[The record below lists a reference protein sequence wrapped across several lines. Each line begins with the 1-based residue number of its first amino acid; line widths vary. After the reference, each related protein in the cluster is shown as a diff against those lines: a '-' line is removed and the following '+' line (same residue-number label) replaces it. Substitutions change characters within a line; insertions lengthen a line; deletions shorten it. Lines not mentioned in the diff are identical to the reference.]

1 MGKNYAI
8 ERAKLERQQRQQA
21 EQYRKLGMDE
31 DQIQTMYEFDL
42 ATFRSDWRYEKHT
55 QGFAAS
61 SFGDNTQDDS
71 KSALFEKF
79 LVQLSVKPDDG
90 HSREWWVEEIEN
102 PQLARALRQLDAD
115 GLELLS
121 LLLVDGFTQ
130 HEIAEKLGISQSAV
144 SQRLATAR
152 RKIKKFSGAL

>member
-8 ERAKLERQQRQQA
+8 ERAKFERQQRQQA

-55 QGFAAS
+55 QGLAAS
-61 SFGDNTQDDS
+61 SFGDGTQDES

-79 LVQLSVKPDDG
+79 LAQLSVRPDDG

-102 PQLARALRQLDAD
+102 PQLALALK
-115 GLELLS
+115 GLSKSDLEFITRIVIEKATQMELS
-121 LLLVDGFTQ
+121 
-130 HEIAEKLGISQSAV
+130 EELGISQQAV
-144 SQRLATAR
+144 SKKW
-152 RKIKKFSGAL
+152 RKMKKILK

>member
-8 ERAKLERQQRQQA
+8 ERAKFERQQRQQA

-102 PQLARALRQLDAD
+102 PQLARALK
-115 GLELLS
+115 GLSKSDLEFITRIVIEKATQMELS
-121 LLLVDGFTQ
+121 
-130 HEIAEKLGISQSAV
+130 EELGISQQAV
-144 SQRLATAR
+144 SKKW
-152 RKIKKFSGAL
+152 RKMKKF

>member
-8 ERAKLERQQRQQA
+8 ERAKFERQQRQQA

-31 DQIQTMYEFDL
+31 EQIQTMYEFDL

-61 SFGDNTQDDS
+61 SFGDGTQDES

-79 LVQLSVKPDDG
+79 LAQLSVQPDDG

-102 PQLARALRQLDAD
+102 PQLALALK
-115 GLELLS
+115 GLSKSDLEFITRIVIEKATQMELS
-121 LLLVDGFTQ
+121 
-130 HEIAEKLGISQSAV
+130 EELGISQQAV
-144 SQRLATAR
+144 SKKW
-152 RKIKKFSGAL
+152 RKMKKILK

>member
-8 ERAKLERQQRQQA
+8 ERAKFERQQRRQA

-31 DQIQTMYEFDL
+31 GQIQAMYEFDL
-42 ATFRSDWRYEKHT
+42 DTFRSDWRYEKHT

-61 SFGDNTQDDS
+61 SFGDGTQDES

-79 LVQLSVKPDDG
+79 LTQLSVQPDAW

-102 PQLARALRQLDAD
+102 PRLARVLK
-115 GLELLS
+115 GLSKSDLEFITRIVIEKATQMELS
-121 LLLVDGFTQ
+121 
-130 HEIAEKLGISQSAV
+130 EELGISQQAV
-144 SQRLATAR
+144 SKKW
-152 RKIKKFSGAL
+152 RKMKKILK

>member
-8 ERAKLERQQRQQA
+8 ERAKFERQQRQQA

-31 DQIQTMYEFDL
+31 KQIQTMYEFDL

-61 SFGDNTQDDS
+61 GFGDGTQDES

-79 LVQLSVKPDDG
+79 LTQLSVQPDAW

-102 PQLARALRQLDAD
+102 PRLARALK
-115 GLELLS
+115 GLSKSDLEFITRIVIEKATQMELS
-121 LLLVDGFTQ
+121 
-130 HEIAEKLGISQSAV
+130 EELGISQQAV
-144 SQRLATAR
+144 SKKW
-152 RKIKKFSGAL
+152 RKMKKILK

>member
-8 ERAKLERQQRQQA
+8 ERAKFERQQRQQA

-31 DQIQTMYEFDL
+31 EEIQTMYEFDL

-61 SFGDNTQDDS
+61 SFGDGTQDES

-79 LVQLSVKPDDG
+79 LTQLSVQPDDG

-102 PQLARALRQLDAD
+102 PQLARALK
-115 GLELLS
+115 GLSKSDLEFITRIVIEKATQMELS
-121 LLLVDGFTQ
+121 
-130 HEIAEKLGISQSAV
+130 EELGISQQAV
-144 SQRLATAR
+144 SKKW
-152 RKIKKFSGAL
+152 RKMKKILK

>member
-8 ERAKLERQQRQQA
+8 ERAKFERQQRQQA

-61 SFGDNTQDDS
+61 SFGDGTQDES

-79 LVQLSVKPDDG
+79 LTQLSVQPDDG

-102 PQLARALRQLDAD
+102 PQLALALK
-115 GLELLS
+115 GLSKSDLEFITRIVIEKATQMELS
-121 LLLVDGFTQ
+121 
-130 HEIAEKLGISQSAV
+130 EELGISQQAV
-144 SQRLATAR
+144 SKKW
-152 RKIKKFSGAL
+152 RKMKKILK

>member
-8 ERAKLERQQRQQA
+8 ERAKFERQQRQQV

-31 DQIQTMYEFDL
+31 KQIQTMYEFDL

-61 SFGDNTQDDS
+61 GFGDGTQDES

-79 LVQLSVKPDDG
+79 LTQLSVQPDAW

-102 PQLARALRQLDAD
+102 PRLARVLK
-115 GLELLS
+115 GLSKSNLEFITRIVIEKATQMELS
-121 LLLVDGFTQ
+121 
-130 HEIAEKLGISQSAV
+130 EELGISQQAV
-144 SQRLATAR
+144 SKKW
-152 RKIKKFSGAL
+152 RKMKKILK

>member
-8 ERAKLERQQRQQA
+8 ERAKFERQQRQQA
-21 EQYRKLGMDE
+21 ELYRKLGMDE
-31 DQIQTMYEFDL
+31 EQIQTMYEFDL

-79 LVQLSVKPDDG
+79 LVQLSVQPDDG
-90 HSREWWVEEIEN
+90 YSREWWVEEIEN
-102 PQLARALRQLDAD
+102 PQLALALK
-115 GLELLS
+115 GLSKSDLEFITRIVIEKATQMELS
-121 LLLVDGFTQ
+121 
-130 HEIAEKLGISQSAV
+130 EELGISQQAV
-144 SQRLATAR
+144 SKKW
-152 RKIKKFSGAL
+152 RKMKKILK

>member
-8 ERAKLERQQRQQA
+8 ERAKFERQQRQQA

-31 DQIQTMYEFDL
+31 EQIQTMYEFDL

-102 PQLARALRQLDAD
+102 PQLALALK
-115 GLELLS
+115 GLSKSDLEFITRIVIEKATQMELS
-121 LLLVDGFTQ
+121 
-130 HEIAEKLGISQSAV
+130 EELGISQQAV
-144 SQRLATAR
+144 S
-152 RKIKKFSGAL
+152 KNGEK

>member
-8 ERAKLERQQRQQA
+8 ERAKFERQQRQQA
-21 EQYRKLGMDE
+21 ELYRKLGRDE
-31 DQIQTMYEFDL
+31 EQIQTMYEFDL

-61 SFGDNTQDDS
+61 SFDDNTQDES

-79 LVQLSVKPDDG
+79 LAQLSVQPDDG

-102 PQLARALRQLDAD
+102 PQLALALK
-115 GLELLS
+115 GLSKSDLEFITRIVIEKATQMELS
-121 LLLVDGFTQ
+121 
-130 HEIAEKLGISQSAV
+130 EELGISQQAV
-144 SQRLATAR
+144 SKKW
-152 RKIKKFSGAL
+152 RKMKKILK

>member
-8 ERAKLERQQRQQA
+8 ERAKFERQQRQQA

-42 ATFRSDWRYEKHT
+42 DTFRSDWRYEKHT
-55 QGFAAS
+55 QGLAAS

-102 PQLARALRQLDAD
+102 PQLALALK
-115 GLELLS
+115 GLSKSDLEFITRIVIEKATQMELS
-121 LLLVDGFTQ
+121 
-130 HEIAEKLGISQSAV
+130 EELGISQQAV
-144 SQRLATAR
+144 SKKW
-152 RKIKKFSGAL
+152 RKMKKILK

>member
-8 ERAKLERQQRQQA
+8 ERAKFERQQRQQV

-31 DQIQTMYEFDL
+31 EQIQTIYEFDL
-42 ATFRSDWRYEKHT
+42 DTFRSDWRYEKHT

-61 SFGDNTQDDS
+61 SFGDGTQDES

-79 LVQLSVKPDDG
+79 LTQLSVQPDAW

-102 PQLARALRQLDAD
+102 PQLALALK
-115 GLELLS
+115 GLSKSDLEFITRIVIEKATQMELS
-121 LLLVDGFTQ
+121 
-130 HEIAEKLGISQSAV
+130 EELGISQQAV
-144 SQRLATAR
+144 SKKW
-152 RKIKKFSGAL
+152 RKMKKILK

>member
-8 ERAKLERQQRQQA
+8 ERAKFERQQRQQA

-31 DQIQTMYEFDL
+31 EQIQTMYEFDL

-55 QGFAAS
+55 QGFAAG

-102 PQLARALRQLDAD
+102 PQLVLALK
-115 GLELLS
+115 GLSKSDLEFITRIVIEKATQMELS
-121 LLLVDGFTQ
+121 
-130 HEIAEKLGISQSAV
+130 EELGISQQAV
-144 SQRLATAR
+144 SKKW
-152 RKIKKFSGAL
+152 RKMKKILK

>member
-8 ERAKLERQQRQQA
+8 ERAKFERQQRQQA

-31 DQIQTMYEFDL
+31 EQIQTMYEFDL

-61 SFGDNTQDDS
+61 SFGDTTQDES

>member
-8 ERAKLERQQRQQA
+8 ERAKFERQQRQQA

-31 DQIQTMYEFDL
+31 EQIQTMYEFDL

-102 PQLARALRQLDAD
+102 PQLARALK
-115 GLELLS
+115 GLSKSDLEFITRIVIEKATQMELS
-121 LLLVDGFTQ
+121 
-130 HEIAEKLGISQSAV
+130 EELGISQQAV
-144 SQRLATAR
+144 SKKW
-152 RKIKKFSGAL
+152 RKMKKF

>member
-8 ERAKLERQQRQQA
+8 ERAKFERQQRQQA

-61 SFGDNTQDDS
+61 SFGDGTQDES

-79 LVQLSVKPDDG
+79 LAQLSVKPDDG

-102 PQLARALRQLDAD
+102 PQLALALK
-115 GLELLS
+115 GLSKSDLEFITRIVIEKATQMELS
-121 LLLVDGFTQ
+121 
-130 HEIAEKLGISQSAV
+130 EELGISQQAV
-144 SQRLATAR
+144 SKKW
-152 RKIKKFSGAL
+152 RKMKKILK

>member
-8 ERAKLERQQRQQA
+8 ERAKFERQQRQQA
-21 EQYRKLGMDE
+21 ELYRKLGMDE
-31 DQIQTMYEFDL
+31 EQIQTMYEFDL

-102 PQLARALRQLDAD
+102 PQLALALK
-115 GLELLS
+115 GLSKSDLEFITRIVIEKATQMELS
-121 LLLVDGFTQ
+121 
-130 HEIAEKLGISQSAV
+130 EELGISQQAV
-144 SQRLATAR
+144 SKKW
-152 RKIKKFSGAL
+152 RKMKKILK

>member
-8 ERAKLERQQRQQA
+8 ERAKFERQQRQQA

-31 DQIQTMYEFDL
+31 EQIQTMYEFDL

-61 SFGDNTQDDS
+61 SFGDGTQDES
-71 KSALFEKF
+71 KNALFEKF
-79 LVQLSVKPDDG
+79 LTQLSVQPDAG

-102 PQLARALRQLDAD
+102 PQLALALK
-115 GLELLS
+115 GLSKSDLEFITRIVIEKATQMELS
-121 LLLVDGFTQ
+121 
-130 HEIAEKLGISQSAV
+130 EELGISQQAV
-144 SQRLATAR
+144 SKKWGKMK
-152 RKIKKFSGAL
+152 KILK

>member
-8 ERAKLERQQRQQA
+8 ERAKFERQQRQQA

-31 DQIQTMYEFDL
+31 EQIQTMYEFDL

-55 QGFAAS
+55 QGLAAS

-102 PQLARALRQLDAD
+102 PQLALALK
-115 GLELLS
+115 GLSKSDLEFITRIVIEKATQMELS
-121 LLLVDGFTQ
+121 
-130 HEIAEKLGISQSAV
+130 EELGISQQAV
-144 SQRLATAR
+144 SKKW
-152 RKIKKFSGAL
+152 RKMKKILK

>member
-8 ERAKLERQQRQQA
+8 ERAKFERQQRQQA

-31 DQIQTMYEFDL
+31 EHIQTMYEFDL

-102 PQLARALRQLDAD
+102 PQLALALK
-115 GLELLS
+115 GLSKSDLEFITRIVIEKATQMELS
-121 LLLVDGFTQ
+121 
-130 HEIAEKLGISQSAV
+130 EELGISQQAV
-144 SQRLATAR
+144 SKKW
-152 RKIKKFSGAL
+152 RKMKKILK

>member
-8 ERAKLERQQRQQA
+8 ERAKFERQQRRQA

-31 DQIQTMYEFDL
+31 GQIQAMYEFDL
-42 ATFRSDWRYEKHT
+42 DTFRSDWRYEKHT

-61 SFGDNTQDDS
+61 SFGDGTQDES

-79 LVQLSVKPDDG
+79 LTQLSVQPDDG

-102 PQLARALRQLDAD
+102 PQLALALK
-115 GLELLS
+115 GLSKSDLEFITRIVIEKATQMELS
-121 LLLVDGFTQ
+121 
-130 HEIAEKLGISQSAV
+130 EELGISQQAV
-144 SQRLATAR
+144 SKKW
-152 RKIKKFSGAL
+152 RKMKKILK

>member
-8 ERAKLERQQRQQA
+8 ERAKFERQQRQQA

-31 DQIQTMYEFDL
+31 EQIQTMYEFDL

-79 LVQLSVKPDDG
+79 LAQLSVQPDDG

-102 PQLARALRQLDAD
+102 PQLALALK
-115 GLELLS
+115 GLSKSDLEFITRIVIEKATQMELS
-121 LLLVDGFTQ
+121 
-130 HEIAEKLGISQSAV
+130 EELGISQQAV
-144 SQRLATAR
+144 SKKW
-152 RKIKKFSGAL
+152 RKMKKILK

>member
-8 ERAKLERQQRQQA
+8 ERAKFERQQRQQA

-55 QGFAAS
+55 QGLAAS
-61 SFGDNTQDDS
+61 SFGDGTQDES

-102 PQLARALRQLDAD
+102 PQLALALK
-115 GLELLS
+115 GLSKSDLEFITRIVIEKATQMELS
-121 LLLVDGFTQ
+121 
-130 HEIAEKLGISQSAV
+130 EELGISQQAV
-144 SQRLATAR
+144 SKKW
-152 RKIKKFSGAL
+152 RKMKKILK

>member
-8 ERAKLERQQRQQA
+8 ERAKFERQQRQQA

-55 QGFAAS
+55 QGFASS
-61 SFGDNTQDDS
+61 SFGDGTQDES

-79 LVQLSVKPDDG
+79 LVQLSVQPDDG

-102 PQLARALRQLDAD
+102 PQLARALK
-115 GLELLS
+115 GLSKSDLEFITRIVIEKATQMELS
-121 LLLVDGFTQ
+121 
-130 HEIAEKLGISQSAV
+130 EELGISQQAV
-144 SQRLATAR
+144 SKKW
-152 RKIKKFSGAL
+152 RKMKKILK

>member
-31 DQIQTMYEFDL
+31 EQIQTMYEFDL

-61 SFGDNTQDDS
+61 SFGDGTQDES

-79 LVQLSVKPDDG
+79 LTQLSVQPDDG

-102 PQLARALRQLDAD
+102 PQLALALK
-115 GLELLS
+115 GLSKSDLEFITRIVIEKATQMELS
-121 LLLVDGFTQ
+121 
-130 HEIAEKLGISQSAV
+130 EELGISQQAV
-144 SQRLATAR
+144 SKKW
-152 RKIKKFSGAL
+152 RKMKKILK

>member
-8 ERAKLERQQRQQA
+8 ERAKFERQQRQQA

-42 ATFRSDWRYEKHT
+42 DTFRSDWRYEKHT
-55 QGFAAS
+55 QGLAAS
-61 SFGDNTQDDS
+61 SFGDNTQDES

-79 LVQLSVKPDDG
+79 LTQLSVRPDDG

-102 PQLARALRQLDAD
+102 PQLALALK
-115 GLELLS
+115 GLSKSDLEFITRIVIEKATQMELS
-121 LLLVDGFTQ
+121 
-130 HEIAEKLGISQSAV
+130 EELGISQQAV
-144 SQRLATAR
+144 SKKW
-152 RKIKKFSGAL
+152 RKMKKILK

>member
-8 ERAKLERQQRQQA
+8 ERAKFERQQRQQA

-31 DQIQTMYEFDL
+31 EQIQTMYEFDL
-42 ATFRSDWRYEKHT
+42 ATFRSDWRYEKRT
-55 QGFAAS
+55 QGLAAS
-61 SFGDNTQDDS
+61 SFGDGTQDES

-102 PQLARALRQLDAD
+102 PQLALALKELSKSD
-115 GLELLS
+115 LEFITRIVIEKATQMELS
-121 LLLVDGFTQ
+121 
-130 HEIAEKLGISQSAV
+130 EELGISQQAV
-144 SQRLATAR
+144 SKKWIKMK
-152 RKIKKFSGAL
+152 KILK

>member
-8 ERAKLERQQRQQA
+8 ERAKFERQQRQQA

-61 SFGDNTQDDS
+61 SFGDGTQDDS

-79 LVQLSVKPDDG
+79 LAQLSVKPDDG

-102 PQLARALRQLDAD
+102 PQLALALK
-115 GLELLS
+115 GLSKSDLEFITRIVIEKATQMELS
-121 LLLVDGFTQ
+121 
-130 HEIAEKLGISQSAV
+130 EELGISQQAV
-144 SQRLATAR
+144 SKKW
-152 RKIKKFSGAL
+152 RKMKKILK

>member
-8 ERAKLERQQRQQA
+8 ERAKFERQQRQQA

-31 DQIQTMYEFDL
+31 EQIQTMYEFDL

-61 SFGDNTQDDS
+61 SFGDGTQDES
-71 KSALFEKF
+71 KNALFEKF
-79 LVQLSVKPDDG
+79 LTQLSVQPDAG

-102 PQLARALRQLDAD
+102 PQLALALK
-115 GLELLS
+115 GLSKSDLEFITRIVIEKATQMELS
-121 LLLVDGFTQ
+121 
-130 HEIAEKLGISQSAV
+130 EELGISQQAV
-144 SQRLATAR
+144 SKKW
-152 RKIKKFSGAL
+152 RKMKKILK

>member
-8 ERAKLERQQRQQA
+8 ERAKFERQQRQQA

-42 ATFRSDWRYEKHT
+42 DTFRSDWRYEKHT

-61 SFGDNTQDDS
+61 SFGDGTQDES

-79 LVQLSVKPDDG
+79 LTQLSVQPDAW

-102 PQLARALRQLDAD
+102 PQLALALK
-115 GLELLS
+115 GLSKSDLEFITRIVIEKATQMELS
-121 LLLVDGFTQ
+121 
-130 HEIAEKLGISQSAV
+130 EELGISQQAV
-144 SQRLATAR
+144 SKKW
-152 RKIKKFSGAL
+152 RKMKKILK

>member
-8 ERAKLERQQRQQA
+8 ERAKFERQQRQQA

-61 SFGDNTQDDS
+61 SFGDGTQDES

-79 LVQLSVKPDDG
+79 LAQLTVQPDDG

-102 PQLARALRQLDAD
+102 PQLARALK
-115 GLELLS
+115 GLSKSDLEFITRIVIEKATQMELS
-121 LLLVDGFTQ
+121 
-130 HEIAEKLGISQSAV
+130 EELGISQQAV
-144 SQRLATAR
+144 SKKW
-152 RKIKKFSGAL
+152 RKMKKILK

>member
-8 ERAKLERQQRQQA
+8 ERAKFERQQRQQV

-31 DQIQTMYEFDL
+31 EQIQTIYEFDL
-42 ATFRSDWRYEKHT
+42 DTFRSDWRYEKHT

-61 SFGDNTQDDS
+61 SFGDGTQDES

-102 PQLARALRQLDAD
+102 PQLALALK
-115 GLELLS
+115 GLSKSDLEFITRIVIEKATQMELS
-121 LLLVDGFTQ
+121 
-130 HEIAEKLGISQSAV
+130 EELGISQQAV
-144 SQRLATAR
+144 SKKW
-152 RKIKKFSGAL
+152 RKMKKILK